1 MSKTKKPVIAID
13 GTAGSGKGTL
23 AKKLASYLGFDHL
36 DSGILY
42 RMFAYEFINQ
52 KGDLEQLEKIKI
64 NYSIL
69 SNKKKLSTIN
79 FFLFLAIFFNLSKNF
94 DRIVDKKFIND
105 PIEIIS
111 NKITAQKQNN
121 LDDFIYYTGWYGEA
135 PISYKILENKMYEKK
150 FIFNV
155 ISNK

>member
-1 MSKTKKPVIAID
+1 MVLKKKIFKYQSELSFLKKILSSIIVISLFIYFIKNPVI
-13 GTAGSGKGTL
+13 
-23 AKKLASYLGFDHL
+23 
-36 DSGILY
+36 
-42 RMFAYEFINQ
+42 RMNFHVLI
-52 KGDLEQLEKIKI
+52 
-64 NYSIL
+64 SIL
-69 SNKKKLSTIN
+69 ILLIINFVSLDSNKKKLSTIN

-94 DRIVDKKFIND
+94 DRIVDKKFINN

-121 LDDFIYYTGWYGEA
+121 LDDFIYYTGWYGET

-155 ISNK
+155 ISKK